1 MSHRRL
7 MEHINH
13 EGGRLVERFA
23 VTKQLR
29 LCGHQEIR
37 TSCSRWPTNNR
48 KS

>member
-1 MSHRRL
+1 MSHRRML
-7 MEHINH
+7 ERIKY

-29 LCGHQEIR
+29 LCGHQEIGR
-37 TSCSRWPTNNR
+37 PTPRWLANNR